1 MLRAPLAF
9 VLMVLALAA
18 PAEAAD
24 APLLAFVSPGREPPD
39 IAARL
44 ALERLKS
51 ALEASL
57 GGLPTATLG
66 LARAGAVV
74 DPTPALRAVALADE
88 AWLRSSFDA
97 ADAHLREGVAW
108 ALEHPSAVAGSP
120 EASARLAVATARLV
134 QVAGL
139 TGRDDDDDPLLA
151 RALAWWGD
159 APLPDDEVPPEVL
172 ELVRRR
178 AAETAGCTGVVR
190 WVVLN
195 GDEEPAGAL
204 VLGGRRVSLAPEGTA
219 RLPCGTWSARRV
231 DGSGEPSPWEWR
243 LDVNAARPSLLV
255 VTPRLERALRLVG
268 ERSLE
273 LGAYPELVDDLTA
286 LAAGRPVRTV
296 ELRLAPDGVATAR
309 DLQEPNVPLEQGA
322 TVTTSA
328 TTTPRAPSATRWAPW
343 VLYGLSAAALA
354 TGVALNV
361 ATNGWIADQNNGTGS
376 HFERIEAGKAGTWS
390 AYGVAGATALA
401 GAIWQVAIW

>member
-1 MLRAPLAF
+1 MPRAPLAF
-9 VLMVLALAA
+9 VLMLLALAA

-24 APLLAFVSPGREPPD
+24 APLLAFVSPEREPPD

-44 ALERLKS
+44 ALERLKA

-57 GGLPTATLG
+57 DGLPTATLG
-66 LARAGAVV
+66 LSRAGATV
-74 DPTPALRAVALADE
+74 DAAPALKAIALADD

-97 ADAHLREGVAW
+97 ADAHLREAVAW
-108 ALEHPSAVAGSP
+108 ALEHLPAVAGSP
-120 EASARLAVATARLV
+120 EASERLAVATARLV

-139 TGRDDDDDPLLA
+139 TGRADDDDPLLS

-159 APLPDDEVPPEVL
+159 APMPDDEMPPEVL
-172 ELVRRR
+172 DLVRQR
-178 AAETAGCTGVVR
+178 AAAATGCTGVVR
-190 WVVLN
+190 WVVL
-195 GDEEPAGAL
+195 GDDEPSGAL
-204 VLGGRRVSLAPEGTA
+204 LLGGRRVSLAAEGTG
-219 RLPCGTWSARRV
+219 RLPCGTWSARRI
-231 DGSGEPSPWEWR
+231 DGSGDPSPWEWR
-243 LDVNAARPSLLV
+243 LDVSEGRPSLLV
-255 VTPRLERALRLVG
+255 VIPRLERALRLVG

-273 LGAYPELVDDLTA
+273 LCAYPELVDDLTA
-286 LAAGRPVRTV
+286 VAAGRPLRTIA
-296 ELRLAPDGVATAR
+296 LRLAPDGVATAR
-309 DLQEPNVPLEQGA
+309 DLLEPNVPLEQGA

-328 TTTPRAPSATRWAPW
+328 ATAPRPPSATRWAPY

-376 HFERIEAGKAGTWS
+376 HFERIEAGKTGAWT